1 MRFAARNVM
10 RCRTI
15 LNEVFT
21 LRSKGASHLKF
32 LYFCKNFSMIYPSDF
47 ENKIGFKAIRERLN
61 ELCISEMGKEFVGK
75 MCFSTDVD
83 EIHTYLRL
91 IEDFQTLMQDGVPFP
106 VRDYND
112 LREEFKHLSI
122 DGTVISLDSMF
133 ALKPTLS
140 ALFYVFKFFKSESSE
155 KVPYLKALAEGIS
168 IDNHIFT
175 EINRLIDDKGE
186 IPDNASAELAEIRR
200 DIRRKQSSI
209 DHRMHK
215 ILVEAKNS
223 GWTDSTAEMTIR
235 NGRPVIPVRAAD
247 KRELRGFIHDESAT
261 GQTVYIEPAEI
272 FETNN
277 EIKELEY
284 AERREINKILLAFT
298 KILRPEIPNL
308 TMAWRLLGLLDFI
321 RAKALLSHEFNCV
334 IPELTDEPMFDWIE
348 ARHPLLEQKLKGQG
362 KQITPLDLRLGV
374 SRHFER
380 NEVESRNLRQNDS
393 DNSSGGDFS
402 IPLRSS
408 RNDVGR
414 ILVISGPN
422 AGGKSVCLKTIGLIQ
437 YMLQC
442 GLAIPVKIDSKCGIF
457 HDMFIDI
464 GDEQSLENDLSTYSS
479 HLINMK
485 ELLEHGNERT
495 LFLIDEFGT
504 GTEPQLGG
512 AIAEAILLKMNEKM
526 SFGVVTTHYANLKL
540 LADNHP
546 GIVNGAMLFDTRYLQ
561 PLYVM
566 MIGKPGSSF
575 AFEIAKKIGFPN
587 EILDSAAE
595 ISGRE
600 HLDFDQQL
608 QQLEIEKKEVRK
620 KEYELKVA
628 DKLLDEVVTKYKNH
642 LAEIEKKKK
651 QLLHE
656 ANKEAQALIDGA
668 NAKIERTIREIKEA
682 QAEKN
687 RTKELREELKEMKQN
702 LVNEEK
708 NLSKQLKTDEKEV
721 ISEELKVGDMVCI
734 NELEVVGEL
743 LAITDTDV
751 TIQFGDVRL
760 RTTTD
765 KLRKI
770 SRSQA
775 RKAQQNPS
783 YLRKSIM
790 NDINEKAQ
798 KFNLTLD
805 VRGQRGDEAVDNVAK
820 YIDEAT
826 LLSIKEVSILH
837 GKGNG
842 ILRKLIREYL
852 SKQSCIQNFSDAS
865 LETGGAGITRVTLK

>member
-1 MRFAARNVM
+1 
-10 RCRTI
+10 
-15 LNEVFT
+15 
-21 LRSKGASHLKF
+21 
-32 LYFCKNFSMIYPSDF
+32 MIYPSDF
-47 ENKIGFKAIRERLN
+47 ENKIGFKTIRERLN
-61 ELCISEMGKEFVGK
+61 ELCISEMGKECVDK
-75 MCFSTDVD
+75 MGVCTDVD
-83 EIHTYLRL
+83 EIHTHLRL
-91 IEDFQTLMQDGVPFP
+91 IQDFQTLMQDGVPFP

-112 LREEFKHLSI
+112 LREEFKHLAI

-140 ALFYVFKFFKSESSE
+140 ALSYIFKFFKSEASE
-155 KVPYLKALAEGIS
+155 KVQYLKALAEGIS

-186 IPDNASAELAEIRR
+186 IPDNASAELTEIRR

-235 NGRPVIPVRAAD
+235 DGRPVIPVRAAD

-308 TMAWRLLGLLDFI
+308 AMAWRLLGLLDFI
-321 RAKALLSHEFNCV
+321 RAKALLAHEYNCV
-334 IPELTDEPMFDWIE
+334 IPEVVDKPMFDWIE

-362 KQITPLDLRLGV
+362 KNITPLDLKLGAAND
-374 SRHFER
+374 
-380 NEVESRNLRQNDS
+380 NEVPRSARNDS
-393 DNSSGGDFS
+393 
-402 IPLRSS
+402 
-408 RNDVGR
+408 R

-422 AGGKSVCLKTIGLIQ
+422 AGGKSVCLKTIGLVQ

-512 AIAEAILLKMNEKM
+512 AIAEAILLKMNEKK

-575 AFEIAKKIGFPN
+575 AFEIAKKIGFPH

-628 DKLLDEVVTKYKNH
+628 DKLLDEVVTKYKTQ
-642 LAEIEKKKK
+642 LADIEKNRKT
-651 QLLHE
+651 LLKE

-687 RTKELREELKEMKQN
+687 RTKELREELKTMKQS
-702 LVNEEK
+702 LVDEEK
-708 NLSKQLKTDEKEV
+708 NLSKQLKADEKEV
-721 ISEELKVGDMVCI
+721 ASEELKVGDMVCI

-760 RTTTD
+760 RTTAD

-790 NDINEKAQ
+790 SDINEKAE

-820 YIDEAT
+820 YIDEAN

-852 SKQSCIQNFSDAS
+852 SKQQCVQSFNDAS